1 MSAFQVWGWQ
11 SFFSEIQSFL
21 QLVQL
26 LENGQGRQEHIENCL
41 ERLHTVIFNVT
52 TIRDILSG
60 NSADPI
66 LVQYKEL
73 VDELLMHLQQF
84 NAFLNGSLD
93 HSLAESVAYRASVIR
108 THQRDRPGFA
118 VTIDQLKYLRSLSF
132 SWIRIS
138 RMLGISRMTLN
149 HRRQQFNMLHDYGG
163 ITIQYQ
169 ELVEILLNSMRHKR
183 RHNSVARAM
192 EERLLH
198 QVYKTILSPTSEYCS
213 PTGQTIIYVH

>member
-1 MSAFQVWGWQ
+1 M
-11 SFFSEIQSFL
+11 
-21 QLVQL
+21 
-26 LENGQGRQEHIENCL
+26 
-41 ERLHTVIFNVT
+41 ERLRTVIFNVT

-60 NSADPI
+60 SADPI

-73 VDELLMHLQQF
+73 VDELLMHLQQV

-108 THQRDRPGFA
+108 THQRGRPRFA

-138 RMLGISRMTLN
+138 RMLGISRMTLYR
-149 HRRQQFNMLHDYGG
+149 RRQQFNMLHDHGG

-169 ELVEILLNSMRHKR
+169 ELVEILQQMRAEHPYLGEVMVLGRLRSLGYAVCRRQLRLAIQETDPINTALRATTGPLSRRVYSVPGPNSLWHIGKFVCLK
-183 RHNSVARAM
+183 S
-192 EERLLH
+192 
-198 QVYKTILSPTSEYCS
+198 K
-213 PTGQTIIYVH
+213 

>member
-1 MSAFQVWGWQ
+1 M
-11 SFFSEIQSFL
+11 
-21 QLVQL
+21 
-26 LENGQGRQEHIENCL
+26 
-41 ERLHTVIFNVT
+41 IFNVT

-73 VDELLMHLQQF
+73 VDELLMHLQQV

-108 THQRDRPGFA
+108 TQQRGRPRFA

-138 RMLGISRMTLN
+138 RMLGISRMTLYR
-149 HRRQQFNMLHDYGG
+149 RRQQFNMLHDHGG

-169 ELVEILLNSMRHKR
+169 ELVEILQQMRAEHPYLGEVMVLGRLRSLGYAVCRRQLRLAIQETDPINTALRATTGPLSRRVYSVPGPNSLWHIGKFVCLK
-183 RHNSVARAM
+183 S
-192 EERLLH
+192 
-198 QVYKTILSPTSEYCS
+198 K
-213 PTGQTIIYVH
+213 